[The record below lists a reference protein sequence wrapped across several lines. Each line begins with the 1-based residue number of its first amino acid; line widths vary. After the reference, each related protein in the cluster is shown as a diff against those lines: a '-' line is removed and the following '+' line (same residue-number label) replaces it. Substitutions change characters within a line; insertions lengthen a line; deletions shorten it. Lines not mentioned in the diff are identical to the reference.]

1 MDRHKSLVHPGSSDR
16 LPTTSSRSQ
25 QNPAGLVSSPLSP
38 PAPAHSSGVEWASN
52 GSHALNESSS
62 TLITEHAINNTNNNS
77 AWFYGNNHTNNNMLT
92 TTSTTTIIPSNLTV
106 SSSQSK
112 LLMSYN
118 ETTVS
123 TNTSTINSTIST
135 TSTTTPP
142 SHALGLE
149 LYSDDEQLSSSSS
162 STIPAYDYYNP
173 PFNGSTASVAPPG
186 SYSGAGGE
194 AAPTTAEPS
203 HGDDLFV
210 NHTSHFTQSGYT
222 VDNASDIGFDDGDYS
237 DVTISGNNVSSASA
251 LLQWDSN
258 FTQEDYSVGTT
269 TSTPI
274 AAETAPTITVDYP
287 HTGLGG
293 TQGIHHQYDQ
303 QGALPQ
309 QEEDYS
315 SSSSSMGNKHPLL
328 QLVNTSAQSH
338 LLDPQRPPVQQATSG
353 YNIYYKILDDPLLPH
368 EGSPPDVRSLEHLCN
383 GTISGSGT
391 SGTILSILTLDSNA
405 ENGYLY
411 NITDHVI
418 NCTNYSSAISAEEEY
433 DYKNPLLGV
442 LLATFAMIT
451 ICGNI
456 LVMIAVARERYLRT
470 VTNYFIVSLAIA
482 DLIIGEY
489 VFSFLL
495 LFCII
500 VRNDLETG
508 LNAVAYCTPEKRRQ
522 YLTKMIIFVNSYPLH
537 SMGGLFQGFF
547 LYTDITPIS
556 APAIIT

>member
-1 MDRHKSLVHPGSSDR
+1 MDTYKSPIHPGGSNR
-16 LPTTSSRSQ
+16 LSATPSRGQ
-25 QNPAGLVSSPLSP
+25 QEPAGLLASRRSP
-38 PAPAHSSGVEWASN
+38 PALAVSSEDEWTSN
-52 GSHALNESSS
+52 DGHTLNESSS
-62 TLITEHAINNTNNNS
+62 TLIIEHANNNNNNSS
-77 AWFYGNNHTNNNMLT
+77 AWFYSNNHGNNNMLT
-92 TTSTTTIIPSNLTV
+92 TTSTTTMIPSNLT
-106 SSSQSK
+106 SSSSKSK

-123 TNTSTINSTIST
+123 TNTSTINSTTST
-135 TSTTTPP
+135 TSTTTPSSP
-142 SHALGLE
+142 VLGLE

-162 STIPAYDYYNP
+162 STAPAYDYYNP
-173 PFNGSTASVAPPG
+173 PFNGSTASVVAPPG
-186 SYSGAGGE
+186 SYSSGGD

-203 HGDDLFV
+203 HGKDDLFV
-210 NHTSHFTQSGYT
+210 NHTSHFIQSGNT
-222 VDNASDIGFDDGDYS
+222 VDNSSDIRLYDDVGYLNVTTSGGRSTSGD
-237 DVTISGNNVSSASA
+237 NVSSASTFI
-251 LLQWDSN
+251 QWDSD
-258 FTQEDYSVGTT
+258 FTQEDYSVDTT

-274 AAETAPTITVDYP
+274 AAETAPIITVDYR
-287 HTGLGG
+287 HSGLGG
-293 TQGIHHQYDQ
+293 TQGIHHHIDQ

-309 QEEDYS
+309 QEEDYP

-411 NITDHVI
+411 NITDHMI
-418 NCTNYSSAISAEEEY
+418 NCTNFSSAISSEEEY

-442 LLATFAMIT
+442 LLAIFAMIT

-489 VFSFLL
+489 VFSFLVLPFLSL
-495 LFCII
+495 L
-500 VRNDLETG
+500 E
-508 LNAVAYCTPEKRRQ
+508 
-522 YLTKMIIFVNSYPLH
+522 IIFKQVWLFWLWWVINCKCNILH
-537 SMGGLFQGFF
+537 PQG
-547 LYTDITPIS
+547 TSRVSDHIN
-556 APAIIT
+556 